1 MSPTQDGPTTNIFML
16 VSYASRF
23 SRGHIFRYAFGNGF
37 ERFVIARF
45 AQVSQIRLSERPVA
59 AFQFV
64 RERDVLDAAFLWYA
78 RVASATAS
86 EGFRTAGAE
95 VKDAGNAVFPEPQV
109 DVSHV
114 AHVDEVALE
123 AVAAFKQFRA
133 FAIIQLGIEVESD
146 ARHAAFVAF
155 ARPVD
160 VKVAEADDLRIG
172 FRQDL
177 ADVFVEQEFGVAV
190 NVQRL
195 FVLAGLDESR
205 WCVRHRWPRR
215 RRTGTGFRAPRQ

>member
-1 MSPTQDGPTTNIFML
+1 MYSML
-16 VSYASRF
+16 
-23 SRGHIFRYAFGNGF
+23 
-37 ERFVIARF
+37 
-45 AQVSQIRLSERPVA
+45 P
-59 AFQFV
+59 
-64 RERDVLDAAFLWYA
+64 FLWYA

-195 FVLAGLDESR
+195 FVLAGLDEVAGASAIGGR
-205 WCVRHRWPRR
+205 GGGVQERDFALRGSSAAALWSTDSCCPSCTCHPTR
-215 RRTGTGFRAPRQ
+215 